1 MTKEFAGKGVAAS
14 FDEKRSIYLNLVK
27 RNDIR
32 RQVGLPR
39 LNIPM
44 LYRKKVAVL
53 EDRKFLDSIRPYLP
67 EAYRRFP
74 GRPGLPGRLKQHLDV
89 LSYSAELADIP
100 AEQIR
105 LNSFQEFL
113 RLYTTNKLPLVPV
126 PCPDSREPEN
136 VA

>member
-1 MTKEFAGKGVAAS
+1 MTNETVPHDISATS
-14 FDEKRSIYLNLVK
+14 DEKKAIYQRLLK

-39 LNIPM
+39 LNIPKD
-44 LYRKKVAVL
+44 YRRKVDHL
-53 EDRKFLDSIRPYLP
+53 EEQKFLDAIRPYLR

-74 GRPGLPGRLKQHLDV
+74 GRPGLPGRLQQHLDV
-89 LSYSAELADIP
+89 LAYSSELAGIP

-113 RLYTTNKLPLVPV
+113 RLYTTKKLPLVPV
-126 PCPDSREPEN
+126 PHPDSRVPEN

>member
-1 MTKEFAGKGVAAS
+1 MTNETVPHGISATS
-14 FDEKRSIYLNLVK
+14 DEKKAIYQHLLK

-39 LNIPM
+39 LNVPKD
-44 LYRKKVAVL
+44 YRRKVDFL
-53 EDRKFLDSIRPYLP
+53 EEQKFLNAIQPYLP

-74 GRPGLPGRLKQHLDV
+74 GRPGLPGRLEQHMNV
-89 LSYSAELADIP
+89 LSYSSKLAGIP
-100 AEQIR
+100 VEQIR

-126 PCPDSREPEN
+126 PHPDSREPEN

>member
-1 MTKEFAGKGVAAS
+1 MTNETVPQDIRATC
-14 FDEKRSIYLNLVK
+14 DEKKAIYQHLLK

-39 LNIPM
+39 LNIPKD
-44 LYRKKVAVL
+44 YRRKVDHL
-53 EDRKFLDSIRPYLP
+53 EEQKFLDAIRPYLT
-67 EAYRRFP
+67 EAYRRYP
-74 GRPGLPGRLKQHLDV
+74 GRPGLPGRLKQHMDV
-89 LSYSAELADIP
+89 LSYSSELAGIP

-126 PCPDSREPEN
+126 PRPHSRVPEN

>member
-1 MTKEFAGKGVAAS
+1 MTNEPAPHDIRATC
-14 FDEKRSIYLNLVK
+14 DEKKAIYQHLLK

-39 LNIPM
+39 LDISRD
-44 LYRKKVAVL
+44 YRRKVDHL
-53 EDRKFLDSIRPYLP
+53 EEQRFLDAIRPYLP

-74 GRPGLPGRLKQHLDV
+74 GRPGLPGRLKQHMDV
-89 LSYSAELADIP
+89 LSYSSELAGVP
-100 AEQIR
+100 PEQIR

-113 RLYTTNKLPLVPV
+113 RLYTTKKLPLVPV
-126 PCPDSREPEN
+126 RHPDSRESEN

>member
-1 MTKEFAGKGVAAS
+1 MTDRRAKISVKATA
-14 FDEKRSIYLNLVK
+14 DERQAIYQHLLK

-39 LNIPM
+39 LDISKN
-44 LYRKKVAVL
+44 YRRKVDHL
-53 EDRKFLDSIRPYLP
+53 EELKFLDAIRPYLP

-74 GRPGLPGRLKQHLDV
+74 GRSGLPGRLKQHMDV
-89 LSYSAELADIP
+89 LSYSAALAGIP

-113 RLYTTNKLPLVPV
+113 RLYTTKKLPLIPLQHRHR
-126 PCPDSREPEN
+126 PEPEN

>member
-1 MTKEFAGKGVAAS
+1 MTNETAQHDIRATC
-14 FDEKRSIYLNLVK
+14 DEKKAIYQHLLK

-39 LNIPM
+39 LNVPKD
-44 LYRKKVAVL
+44 YRRKVDHL
-53 EDRKFLDSIRPYLP
+53 EEQKFLDAVRPHLS

-74 GRPGLPGRLKQHLDV
+74 GRPGLPGRLKQHMDV
-89 LSYSAELADIP
+89 LSYSAELAGIP
-100 AEQIR
+100 PEQIR

-126 PCPDSREPEN
+126 PHPDSHELEN
-136 VA
+136 VT

>member
-1 MTKEFAGKGVAAS
+1 MTNETAPNDIRATC
-14 FDEKRSIYLNLVK
+14 DEKKAIYQHLLK

-39 LNIPM
+39 LNIPKD
-44 LYRKKVAVL
+44 YRRKVDHL
-53 EDRKFLDSIRPYLP
+53 EEQKFLDAIRPYLP
-67 EAYRRFP
+67 EAYRRYP
-74 GRPGLPGRLKQHLDV
+74 GRPGLPGRLKQHMDV
-89 LSYSAELADIP
+89 LSYSADLAGIP
-100 AEQIR
+100 PEQIR

-126 PCPDSREPEN
+126 PHPDSHEPEN